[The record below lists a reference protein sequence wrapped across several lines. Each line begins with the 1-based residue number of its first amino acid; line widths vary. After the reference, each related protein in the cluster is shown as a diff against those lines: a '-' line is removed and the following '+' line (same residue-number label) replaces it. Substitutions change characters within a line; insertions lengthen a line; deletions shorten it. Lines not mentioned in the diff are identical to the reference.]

1 MQVRA
6 LLFLRKLSRNLS
18 WDLVPALRSRG
29 CGPSHALPAAQ
40 LKSETRKILNSNSN
54 SVFEL
59 SFELVFYQV
68 KRGKLKLTQLTQLFC
83 ADFLILF
90 ALNFNS
96 DFRPTQLNSVLTQKL
111 SYGFLQVS
119 IGFWWLNSET
129 QLNSTFLGKFLS
141 LFSFN
146 RSQLN
151 FFWLKTLTQLLSR
164 IWVRRSCRSR
174 YVLNTVNSKTQ
185 LTQVFLHNFSFLFCF
200 NVWQR
205 YLDSKLSPS
214 PQSYIIESPTQ
225 KGEPWD

>member
-1 MQVRA
+1 MVQ
-6 LLFLRKLSRNLS
+6 
-18 WDLVPALRSRG
+18 WLRSPPCLTGGSTEVRN
-29 CGPSHALPAAQ
+29 PENAQ
-40 LKSETRKILNSNSN
+40 LNFQLKFWVEFWV
-54 SVFEL
+54 SV
-59 SFELVFYQV
+59 SPGQ
-68 KRGKLKLTQLTQLFC
+68 RGKLKLTQVTQLFC

-96 DFRPTQLNSVLTQKL
+96 VFRLTQLNSVLTQKL
-111 SYGFLQVS
+111 SYEFLQVS

-146 RSQLN
+146 RSQLK

-164 IWVRRSCRSR
+164 IWVRCLCRSG

-205 YLDSKLSPS
+205 YLDSKPWTPPL
-214 PQSYIIESPTQ
+214 SYIIESRHRKENT
-225 KGEPWD
+225 WS